1 MNSRLLPLF
10 ISYRSSGEKL
20 IRYQG
25 NSSCVIMSVILITTL
40 FYKALISQGEIWC
53 WSLSGLKG
61 LSPNIHMKILLQ
73 IHLHVFPLRISWENF
88 IKYQSISTLMINFFI
103 LLTFSLDDGRKLML
117 VDTGRLRPEVQPL
130 IPYLRFLTRKVPTLY
145 FTPFTYLQ

>member
-1 MNSRLLPLF
+1 MLPLF

-20 IRYQG
+20 IKYQA

-53 WSLSGLKG
+53 WSL

-73 IHLHVFPLRISWENF
+73 IHLHVFPLRSSSENF

-130 IPYLRFLTRKVPTLY
+130 IPYLRFLTRKVLVLYTLY

>member
-1 MNSRLLPLF
+1 
-10 ISYRSSGEKL
+10 
-20 IRYQG
+20 
-25 NSSCVIMSVILITTL
+25 
-40 FYKALISQGEIWC
+40 
-53 WSLSGLKG
+53 
-61 LSPNIHMKILLQ
+61 MKILLQ
-73 IHLHVFPLRISWENF
+73 IHLHVFPLRISSENF

-130 IPYLRFLTRKVPTLY
+130 ILYLRFLTRKVPVLYTLY